1 MSMDRQG
8 TRRDLAAVNRQ
19 RWVVIG
25 LVAAALLCEHAPAAA
40 QTAAPPASAPAAA
53 PSPAGQVAPAAPAPA
68 AAAPAAPAAQ
78 PAAAGP
84 TQRPAVPAGFPVDA
98 PAEGPEL
105 TLEQAIARAL
115 ERNEQ
120 PKMADERARAAE
132 ARVDK
137 ARSLFFPTVTASGNY
152 SFRPDPARE
161 RRSFM
166 VPGTTEPITT
176 TIEQERHT
184 VSGLVGLN
192 INVLDPRAFP
202 LYSQAKL
209 ENAAADL
216 RADEAKRAL
225 SFSVA
230 RAFIDVLGV
239 EQVRR
244 AAEQRLWLA
253 NRIKEGAAGRFEAGL
268 SSSND
273 VTRADLELASAKR
286 ELASAHGNV
295 ETARLELGYLIG
307 GPVHERL
314 APPPAPLSTVALSA
328 PDARGL
334 SRAALARRKDLAAAD
349 KQSEALDAAAD
360 EPTARWFPRLALV
373 GQYRVTSSEEAFLGQ
388 HQDLTAGVQ
397 LTWDLWDGGVR
408 IADREERVA
417 IASVSELEAQAL
429 ARRVGVDV
437 RQALSQLQRGQT
449 ELHEAEVAAVAARRN
464 MDETRELYRQG
475 LVQSL
480 SVADAALQLF
490 AAEVEL
496 VRARYD
502 IATALLDLRAT
513 LGLDP
518 FGKEPR

>member
-1 MSMDRQG
+1 
-8 TRRDLAAVNRQ
+8 VNRQ

-25 LVAAALLCEHAPAAA
+25 LVAAALLCERAPARA
-40 QTAAPPASAPAAA
+40 QATAPPASAPAAT
-53 PSPAGQVAPAAPAPA
+53 PGSAAPAT
-68 AAAPAAPAAQ
+68 PAAPAAAPPVPAAQ
-78 PAAAGP
+78 PASAGQTSPPAASP
-84 TQRPAVPAGFPVDA
+84 RPPEPAP
-98 PAEGPEL
+98 PEGPEL

-115 ERNEQ
+115 ARNEQ
-120 PKMADERARAAE
+120 PKIADERSRAAE

-137 ARSLFFPTVTASGNY
+137 ARALFFPSVTANGSY
-152 SFRPDPARE
+152 LFRPDPARQVA
-161 RRSFM
+161 SFAGM
-166 VPGTTEPITT
+166 TRTL
-176 TIEQERHT
+176 EQERHVFT
-184 VSGLVGLN
+184 GVVGLN

-209 ENAAADL
+209 ENAAAEL
-216 RADEAKRAL
+216 RADEAKRAIA
-225 SFSVA
+225 FDVA
-230 RAFIDVLGV
+230 RAYIDVLGV

-253 NRIKEGAAGRFEAGL
+253 NRIKEGASGRFEAGL

-295 ETARLELGYLIG
+295 ETARLQLGYLIG
-307 GPVHERL
+307 APVHERL
-314 APPPAPLSTVALSA
+314 APPPAPLSTVTLSA
-328 PDARGL
+328 PDAPGL

-360 EPTARWFPRLALV
+360 EPTARWFPRLALT
-373 GQYRVTSSEEAFLGQ
+373 GQYRASTEAFFGK
-388 HQDLTAGVQ
+388 HDDLTAGVQ

-417 IASVSELEAQAL
+417 IAAVSELEAQAL

-437 RQALSQLQRGQT
+437 RQALSQLERGQA
-449 ELHEAEVAAVAARRN
+449 ELREADAAAQAARNN
-464 MDETRELYRQG
+464 MVETRELYRQG

-518 FGKEPR
+518 LGKEPR